1 MKDCLR
7 TKVEGGW
14 IEGKYSQDGRVRIF
28 RGVPYAAP
36 PIGELRWK
44 APRPVTPWE
53 GIRETK
59 YYASANMYVRPSMK
73 SFYGKE
79 FDQQEY
85 RISED
90 CLYLNIWAP
99 AAEKEGGYPA
109 ALWYHGGDAHAN
121 KAVFDGEGF
130 ARKGVILITVGFRTG
145 PFAGF
150 THAELGAEAERE
162 NGHYTSGN
170 YGLLDQIEAVKW
182 VRRNI
187 ARFGGDAERITV
199 FGQSAGGTAVQRL
212 ISTPLLKGQLFGAIM
227 QSAGGLDPR
236 YMPASISMEEG
247 ERQCRELLLKFG
259 IQDIKEARKLPAE
272 KIQQY
277 FSGGPELNMAVFAP
291 KPDGWSLL
299 YTPEETSWRNLHHD
313 TVHYM
318 IGTTKHEGF
327 AYTYNGVTA
336 ETLKRYLQISYGGR
350 WEEYWN
356 AAGAKNE
363 REAQIIRRQ
372 DSGDVKM
379 ATCYSWV
386 QLQNEQGRPGPFVY
400 LFTKEA
406 PGPEGVGAFHSGE
419 HAYVFQNLDKVP
431 WRPYSDC
438 DRELS
443 DMMSDYWANF
453 MRTGDPNGDGL
464 PAWDRTER
472 MKEDPW
478 IMELGLRVGMI
489 RPEETK
495 PSSFIRD
502 YAYHFF
508 DPERERR

>member
-1 MKDCLR
+1 MKECLQIK
-7 TKVEGGW
+7 TENGW
-14 IEGKYSQDGRVRIF
+14 IEGKYSQDGNVRIF
-28 RGVPYAAP
+28 KGVPYAAP
-36 PIGELRWK
+36 PVGELRWRG
-44 APRPVTPWE
+44 PHPVTPWD
-53 GIRETK
+53 GIKEAK
-59 YYASANMYVRPSMK
+59 YYNNANMHVRPSMK

-79 FDQQEY
+79 FDMQEY
-85 RISED
+85 RVSED

-99 AAEKEGGYPA
+99 VSQKGEKCPV
-109 ALWYHGGDAHAN
+109 ALWYHGGDSHAN

-150 THAELGAEAERE
+150 THPELGAEAEKE
-162 NGHYTSGN
+162 IGHYTSGN

-182 VRRNI
+182 VRRN
-187 ARFGGDAERITV
+187 AEAFGGDPERITV
-199 FGQSAGGTAVQRL
+199 FGQSAGGTTVQRL
-212 ISTPLLKGQLFGAIM
+212 ISTPLLKGELFGAIM

-236 YMPASISMEEG
+236 YMPISISMEEG
-247 ERQCRELLLKFG
+247 EKRCQKLLEKVG
-259 IQDIKEARKLPAE
+259 IRNIEEARMLPAE

-291 KPDGWSLL
+291 KPDGWSLND
-299 YTPEETSWRNLHHD
+299 TPEKISYQNLHQNI
-313 TVHYM
+313 HYM

-327 AYTYNGVTA
+327 AYTYNGVTVD
-336 ETLKRYLQISYGGR
+336 TLKRYLQESYGNQ
-350 WEEYWN
+350 WEGYWK
-356 AAGAKNE
+356 AADVKTD

-372 DSGDVKM
+372 DSADVKM

-386 QLQNEQGRPGPFVY
+386 QLQNEQRRPAPFVY

-419 HAYVFQNLDKVP
+419 HAYVFQNLDRVP
-431 WRPYSDC
+431 WRPYTDS

-443 DMMSDYWANF
+443 DIMSSYWANF
-453 MRTGDPNGDGL
+453 MHTGDPNGEGL
-464 PAWDRTER
+464 PSWNRTEK
-472 MKEDPW
+472 MKDDPW
-478 IMELGLRVGMI
+478 VMELGLRVGMI

-495 PSSFIRD
+495 VSQFVRD

-508 DPERERR
+508 D